1 MGYIAIYYFIA
12 ILLATLGEEKMEFR
26 VNWYQRG
33 LYKKKMKSNM
43 LARCVNSLAT
53 SV

>member
-1 MGYIAIYYFIA
+1 
-12 ILLATLGEEKMEFR
+12 MELH
-26 VNWYQRG
+26 VNWYQRD

-43 LARCVNSLAT
+43 LARFVNSLAT